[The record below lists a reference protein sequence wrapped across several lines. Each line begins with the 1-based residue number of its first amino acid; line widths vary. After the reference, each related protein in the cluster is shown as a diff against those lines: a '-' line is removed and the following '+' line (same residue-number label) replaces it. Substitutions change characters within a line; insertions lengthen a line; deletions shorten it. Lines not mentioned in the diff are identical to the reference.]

1 MFLSLYSNKKE
12 PLKNKKDKWN
22 LNLLPLVLVVEQMIL
37 LATFDPF
44 RFSLELE
51 AAVFVVAVVT
61 LLFWLSFF
69 LPALT

>member
-1 MFLSLYSNKKE
+1 M
-12 PLKNKKDKWN
+12 
-22 LNLLPLVLVVEQMIL
+22 LVVEQMIL